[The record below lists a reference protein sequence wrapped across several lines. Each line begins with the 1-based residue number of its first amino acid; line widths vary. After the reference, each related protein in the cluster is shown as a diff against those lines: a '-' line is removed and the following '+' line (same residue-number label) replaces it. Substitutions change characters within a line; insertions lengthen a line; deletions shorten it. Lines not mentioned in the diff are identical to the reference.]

1 MKNPLK
7 QVIIKTLVFLSL
19 ISCETAETIS
29 TPIKDFLVK
38 PVVLPCPDYRVLA
51 EASNVERYK
60 PGPGRSI
67 IDIDFYT
74 KITGMHLTC
83 TSKISKKSGA
93 GLMDVDVN
101 FDFSLQLGPA
111 NSSGPTKFQ
120 YFISVTDL
128 NYNIIYRETFSINL
142 NVETSKSLISF
153 SSKPITI
160 EIPINKNYSSQNFII
175 FGGLEISREQLERN
189 RAKKK

>member
-1 MKNPLK
+1 MKTSFK
-7 QVIIKTLVFLSL
+7 QVIIKTVVL
-19 ISCETAETIS
+19 ILLTSCETAKNIT
-29 TPIKDFLVK
+29 TPIKDFIVK
-38 PVVLPCPDYRVLA
+38 PIVLPCPDYRVLA
-51 EASNVERYK
+51 DASKIEKYK

-83 TSKISKKSGA
+83 TSKINNKTGV

-101 FDFSLQLGPA
+101 FDFSLRRGAA
-111 NSSGPTKFQ
+111 NTSGKKSFQ

-128 NYNIIYRETFSINL
+128 NYKIIYRETFSINL
-142 NVETSKSLISF
+142 NFKANKSSISF

-160 EIPINKNYSSQNFII
+160 EIPITENYSSQDFIV
-175 FGGLEISREQLERN
+175 FGGFEISREQLKRN
-189 RAKKK
+189 RIQKN